1 MGKKGGNAPSP
12 PPPAEEEEVVKEED
26 IGELRSP
33 RDFLLQDGSTYSGS
47 YLKKGDDVCFH
58 GEGLLQ
64 SGPDMFRG
72 TFERGQY
79 KHGEF
84 KSCNGSVYYGYFYD
98 NKFHG
103 WGEYTWNSKMP
114 NERSYRG
121 MWKNGA
127 MHGKGEFRNFSFGT
141 DKVFKGFSFQGRFA
155 SGMNEQDNLKKSFL
169 DEYGGEYSRSA
180 RAALLTIGEKT
191 QARGEMP
198 EACLVPKKVEEGAE
212 EKPEAEAERTEI
224 EALVSGPFPSGDAV
238 PAAAMQAFVT
248 RLAEDAEKPL
258 VVRVLEDTCGES
270 QFLGSRLYREQ
281 LQHVGQAVEFDAGDV
296 EVGAVRGVVMIN
308 VSKVYDI
315 SAAKWKLIHVEEMQA
330 PT

>member
-1 MGKKGGNAPSP
+1 
-12 PPPAEEEEVVKEED
+12 
-26 IGELRSP
+26 
-33 RDFLLQDGSTYSGS
+33 
-47 YLKKGDDVCFH
+47 
-58 GEGLLQ
+58 
-64 SGPDMFRG
+64 MFRG